1 MCTKNNKIICDYL
14 GYKYI
19 PHNNLQGFPKA
30 GVWEVTTSKVL
41 LKKGGRITKGE
52 EFVRFKA
59 RTYKDLYLGIPALL
73 KVVEKL
79 ENEDLRRYGYKWTF
93 GDEQYF
99 NNLGLRFLIWDREVE
114 FEMSFELDPSKTISR
129 KEFKNYGEDFR
140 NKLKEV
146 VVETIEYINKI
157 KIESIK

>member
-1 MCTKNNKIICDYL
+1 MRNNTIEAYL
-14 GYKYI
+14 GYKATLDI
-19 PHNNLQGFPKA
+19 P
-30 GVWEVTTSKVL
+30 T
-41 LKKGGRITKGE
+41 
-52 EFVRFKA
+52 
-59 RTYKDLYLGIPALL
+59 LL

-79 ENEDLRRYGYKWTF
+79 ENEDLRRYGYKWTY

-99 NNLGLRFLIWDREVE
+99 NNLGLRFLIWDREIE

-157 KIESIK
+157 KIENIK

>member
-1 MCTKNNKIICDYL
+1 MRNSTIEAYL
-14 GYKYI
+14 GYK
-19 PHNNLQGFPKA
+19 
-30 GVWEVTTSKVL
+30 VTLS
-41 LKKGGRITKGE
+41 IE
-52 EFVRFKA
+52 E
-59 RTYKDLYLGIPALL
+59 LL

-99 NNLGLRFLIWDREVE
+99 NNLGLRFLIWDREIE

-129 KEFKNYGEDFR
+129 KEFKNYGEDFY
-140 NKLKEV
+140 NKLEEV

>member
-1 MCTKNNKIICDYL
+1 MRSSTIEAYL
-14 GYKYI
+14 GYKATLDI
-19 PHNNLQGFPKA
+19 P
-30 GVWEVTTSKVL
+30 T
-41 LKKGGRITKGE
+41 
-52 EFVRFKA
+52 
-59 RTYKDLYLGIPALL
+59 LL
-73 KVVEKL
+73 KVVGKL

-99 NNLGLRFLIWDREVE
+99 NNLGLRFLIWDREIE

-146 VVETIEYINKI
+146 VVETIEYLNKI

>member
-1 MCTKNNKIICDYL
+1 MCMRNSTIEAYL
-14 GYKYI
+14 GYK
-19 PHNNLQGFPKA
+19 
-30 GVWEVTTSKVL
+30 VTLS
-41 LKKGGRITKGE
+41 IE
-52 EFVRFKA
+52 E
-59 RTYKDLYLGIPALL
+59 LL

-79 ENEDLRRYGYKWTF
+79 ENEDLRRHGYKWTY

-99 NNLGLRFLIWDREVE
+99 NNLGLRFLIWDREIE
-114 FEMSFELDPSKTISR
+114 FEMSFELDPSKIISR

-140 NKLKEV
+140 DKLEEV